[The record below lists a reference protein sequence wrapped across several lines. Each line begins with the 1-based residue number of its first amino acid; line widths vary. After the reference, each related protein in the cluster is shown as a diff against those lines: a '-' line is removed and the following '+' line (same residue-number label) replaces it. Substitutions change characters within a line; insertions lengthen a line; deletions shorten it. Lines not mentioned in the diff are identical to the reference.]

1 MLLLILFQYFSKA
14 DSPKSHGQNL
24 LRRLQVKLHR
34 CHSRLSGIFLKN
46 QKDCGQAAMTES
58 DNDVAL
64 LMNSLVSVML
74 NLIQH
79 LMEKDMRPCSPRC
92 LLGDPPHAG
101 IRLSAEN
108 KFRVTHIAVLFN
120 KHYSMKTFKMCIA
133 RYDFTIFLQC

>member
-1 MLLLILFQYFSKA
+1 MSFFR
-14 DSPKSHGQNL
+14 
-24 LRRLQVKLHR
+24 LRRIGNLSEKPEGL
-34 CHSRLSGIFLKN
+34 SASADPLRLG
-46 QKDCGQAAMTES
+46 GQAAMTES

-79 LMEKDMRPCSPRC
+79 LMEKVMRPCSPRR
-92 LLGDPPHAG
+92 LLGDPPEAG

-108 KFRVTHIAVLFN
+108 KFRVTNIAVLFN

-133 RYDFTIFLQC
+133 RYDFTIFLQCCCINNGISHWK

>member
-34 CHSRLSGIFLKN
+34 CHSRMSGIFLKN

-64 LMNSLVSVML
+64 LMNSLVITKKAGQRPASYFKFSMLSIGLLVVLPDNHLSVISSCLSSRNSLPRRSLQKGCHL
-74 NLIQH
+74 NLCQH
-79 LMEKDMRPCSPRC
+79 
-92 LLGDPPHAG
+92 
-101 IRLSAEN
+101 
-108 KFRVTHIAVLFN
+108 
-120 KHYSMKTFKMCIA
+120 
-133 RYDFTIFLQC
+133 

>member
-14 DSPKSHGQNL
+14 NSPKSHGQNL

-64 LMNSLVSVML
+64 LMNELVICRYLDFYVDRG
-74 NLIQH
+74 NHFLI
-79 LMEKDMRPCSPRC
+79 
-92 LLGDPPHAG
+92 
-101 IRLSAEN
+101 
-108 KFRVTHIAVLFN
+108 
-120 KHYSMKTFKMCIA
+120 Y
-133 RYDFTIFLQC
+133 